1 MSSQPIERRVS
12 RLENDVS
19 GIYEILSRVEL
30 NQDVHSERLDSIE
43 GRLDSM
49 DGRLDS
55 MDGRLGSMD
64 GRLDHLGGQMA
75 IVIDLLEGK

>member
-19 GIYEILSRVEL
+19 GIYEILGRVES
-30 NQDVHSERLDSIE
+30 NQDVHGHRLGAIE
-43 GRLDSM
+43 GRLDA
-49 DGRLDS
+49 
-55 MDGRLGSMD
+55 MD

-75 IVIDLLEGK
+75 IVIDLLEGR